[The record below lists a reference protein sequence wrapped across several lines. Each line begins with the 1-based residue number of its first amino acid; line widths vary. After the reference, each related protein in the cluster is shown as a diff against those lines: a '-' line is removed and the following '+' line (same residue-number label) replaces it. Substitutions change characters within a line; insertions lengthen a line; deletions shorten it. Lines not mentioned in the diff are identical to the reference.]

1 MRIGLSLIN
10 FNPGGMGG
18 VEVYFKMLLEHL
30 QRVDRVNEYVL
41 LCDERSA
48 GHFPLE
54 AENFRECV
62 IRWRH
67 PRPLR
72 WIRSLVRHLCG
83 IDLLNFRIDAL
94 GLDLVHHPFSA
105 LSPKKGAT
113 PVVVTVHDTQYE
125 YFPEFFGPAE
135 CQRRRQGVVGAISA
149 AHAVI
154 TISEFTK
161 RCLVEHYGVP
171 PEKVTV
177 ALMGCD
183 RSFRRV
189 EEESVLLALSRKY
202 RLERPFMYFPAA
214 SWPHKNHAGLLRALR
229 LLIDRNQFEG
239 ELVLSGVARNGQ
251 GEIDRLI
258 VELGLE
264 GRVRMLG
271 YLDREELPV
280 LYSLA
285 RMLVYPSLFEGFGI
299 PLLEAMGCGCPI
311 ACSNAT
317 SLPEVAGDAALIFD
331 PGSTEEMAKA
341 IWSVWSDE
349 EVRSSLLAAAQRR
362 KGAFDLDAFAKATA
376 AVYAMACAEGSR
388 STAI

>member
-1 MRIGLSLIN
+1 
-10 FNPGGMGG
+10 
-18 VEVYFKMLLEHL
+18 
-30 QRVDRVNEYVL
+30 
-41 LCDERSA
+41 
-48 GHFPLE
+48 
-54 AENFRECV
+54 
-62 IRWRH
+62 
-67 PRPLR
+67 
-72 WIRSLVRHLCG
+72 
-83 IDLLNFRIDAL
+83 
-94 GLDLVHHPFSA
+94 
-105 LSPKKGAT
+105 
-113 PVVVTVHDTQYE
+113 
-125 YFPEFFGPAE
+125 
-135 CQRRRQGVVGAISA
+135 
-149 AHAVI
+149 
-154 TISEFTK
+154 
-161 RCLVEHYGVP
+161 VP
-171 PEKVTV
+171 PEKVAV

-202 RLERPFMYFPAA
+202 QLERPFMYFPAA
-214 SWPHKNHAGLLRALR
+214 SWPHKNHAGLLRAIR
-229 LLIDRNQFEG
+229 LLIDRHQFEG

-271 YLDREELPV
+271 YLEREELPV

-317 SLPEVAGDAALIFD
+317 SLPEVAGDAALMFD

-376 AVYAMACAEGSR
+376 AVYATACVEGRR
-388 STAI
+388 SVGHQL